1 MQTYLTRGGS
11 ELVVSNYEELVSNP
25 AVIRDFLAY
34 AKKSATNPDNDL
46 LITDASD
53 GTISYTSDDWYAG
66 GKYIAHDTS
75 GFYWIINK
83 IDFAKLKRI
92 EKKDEEISIPRH
104 LTIFLA
110 NGNTLR
116 FNDVE
121 FIEDDKDEI
130 VGFKHPEGGMS
141 LLSGSS
147 LTFVPISSLTFLYRS
162 GSDARIKTGFFNLN
176 NPNVIGYSIYDQNT
190 EKAQENGG
198 K

>member
-1 MQTYLTRGGS
+1 MQSYLTRGGS

-46 LITDASD
+46 LIIDASD

-75 GFYWIINK
+75 GFYWIIDK
-83 IDFAKLKRI
+83 IDFSKLKRI

-110 NGNTLR
+110 NGQTLR
-116 FNDVE
+116 YNDVE
-121 FIEDDKDEI
+121 FIENDKEE
-130 VGFKHPEGGMS
+130 VEGFRDPEGIM
-141 LLSGSS
+141 
-147 LTFVPISSLTFLYRS
+147 TFLYRS